1 MYTLLS
7 SVTAAVS
14 GFLVGYELGII
25 SGALLQIRTLLVL
38 TCHEQEMVVSS
49 LLIGALLASLIGGVL
64 IDRYGRRA
72 AIILSSCLL
81 GLGSLVLIISLS
93 YTTLI
98 GGAHRYWSF
107 HFTLLHRHLCLHRRN
122 CSPTQKRPSRV
133 TE

>member
-98 GGAHRYWSF
+98 GGRIAIGVFIS
-107 HFTLLHRHLCLHRRN
+107 L
-122 CSPTQKRPSRV
+122 
-133 TE
+133 